1 MSETSPNPPDEVTA
15 PPVAITVHCPACN
28 EALEAT
34 AGDVAAMVPC
44 PTCGRAFVLPAVDG
58 STEVPG
64 PADEGEDDD
73 REGRRLALRDMTREQ
88 ELDALRMRQIVATKR
103 SAIRSRTYYVV
114 GAVAALIGAA
124 KLVEM
129 TVRHVGH
136 AGWEAKPVGYVLF
149 VAALGAFG
157 LWCVRRANYW
167 QAEMRAS
174 PLAGK
179 CPHCLA
185 DLKGAEGKCPACG
198 RAVNVELPPPDFST
212 LQDGSQFAK
221 ELEDVK

>member
-1 MSETSPNPPDEVTA
+1 MSETSSNPPDETTA
-15 PPVAITVHCPACN
+15 SRVAITVQCPACN

-34 AGDVAAMVPC
+34 PGDVALMIPC

-58 STEVPG
+58 STEVPA
-64 PADEGEDDD
+64 PADAGEDDD
-73 REGRRLALRDMTREQ
+73 REGRRLARREMTREQ

-103 SAIRSRTYYVV
+103 SAIRSRTYCVV

-129 TVRHVGH
+129 TVRHVGAH
-136 AGWEAKPVGYVLF
+136 GWEAKPVGYVLF

-167 QAEMRAS
+167 QAEMRVS

-185 DLKGAEGKCPACG
+185 KLEEGARTCPSCG
-198 RAVNVELPPPDFST
+198 GAVNLELPAPDFTT